1 MCAKL
6 SVYGLIVFKSV
17 RDIMRVIVAICR
29 YVSDVDFTAGAWP
42 RSHAGID
49 PIPDNMNLDYLKLRY
64 REFQKYEVMTTS
76 VVGGQPKKRKK
87 VHKS

>member
-1 MCAKL
+1 M
-6 SVYGLIVFKSV
+6 YGVIVFKSV

-49 PIPDNMNLDYLKLRY
+49 PMPRKMNLDHPCQAALL
-64 REFQKYEVMTTS
+64 
-76 VVGGQPKKRKK
+76 
-87 VHKS
+87 